1 MIGVDEFDAD
11 PRSRGTQIED
21 GRGLFQVLKQ
31 CKILAGVCTLR
42 LICDVSHEI
51 IRMPYDLIVFSHPV
65 RGGASSRRRCRLV
78 KTNLVVVVGLRMNK
92 ISYKIATCAYGQ

>member
-1 MIGVDEFDAD
+1 
-11 PRSRGTQIED
+11 
-21 GRGLFQVLKQ
+21 
-31 CKILAGVCTLR
+31 
-42 LICDVSHEI
+42 
-51 IRMPYDLIVFSHPV
+51 MPYDLIVFSHPV